1 MEQISER
8 CQNDGTDTEQ
18 AKGIAE
24 YFARLFRIART
35 ARHGKQRNTAVTEKR
50 GKRHYQRYYGEGKPH
65 TRKRKSVRILQMTE
79 IDAVHYVIKQM
90 HELCNGQR
98 YRLIDDTAPYR
109 SVAEIICFCRYQ

>member
-35 ARHGKQRNTAVTEKR
+35 ARHGKQRNTAVTEK
-50 GKRHYQRYYGEGKPH
+50 GGEGEDKSYYRKGKSHARQSH
-65 TRKRKSVRILQMTE
+65 TVTVAHMTE
-79 IDAVHYVIKQM
+79 VYAVH
-90 HELCNGQR
+90 N
-98 YRLIDDTAPYR
+98 
-109 SVAEIICFCRYQ
+109 II